1 MRPTSR
7 HDLAG
12 PRVLVIEDDPEI
24 RDYLS
29 ILLEMEGYG
38 VACAAHGLDALAW
51 LEANRRPSVIL
62 MDLAMPVMDGFALR
76 SRMLR
81 DARLATIPV
90 ILVSARALTP
100 EEASSLRPAAVL
112 LKPFEP
118 DRLLERVAG
127 VCGPQSPGFSNG

>member
-1 MRPTSR
+1 M
-7 HDLAG
+7 
-12 PRVLVIEDDPEI
+12 LVIEDDPEI

-29 ILLEMEGYG
+29 TLLAMQGYG

-62 MDLAMPVMDGFALR
+62 MDLAMPVMDGFTLR

-81 DARLATIPV
+81 DSRLATIPV

-100 EEASSLRPAAVL
+100 DEASSLRPAAVV

-118 DRLLERVAG
+118 DRLLERIAG
-127 VCGPQSPGFSNG
+127 VCRAQSPRSSNG

>member
-1 MRPTSR
+1 
-7 HDLAG
+7 
-12 PRVLVIEDDPEI
+12 VLVIEDDPGI

-29 ILLEMEGYG
+29 ILLEMEGCG

-51 LEANRRPSVIL
+51 LEANRRPSVVL
-62 MDLAMPVMDGFALR
+62 LDLEMPVMDGFALR

-81 DARLATIPV
+81 DARLAAIPV

-100 EEASSLRPAAVL
+100 EEISSLRPAAVL

-118 DRLLERVAG
+118 DRLLERIAG
-127 VCGPQSPGFSNG
+127 VCRPQSPRLSNG